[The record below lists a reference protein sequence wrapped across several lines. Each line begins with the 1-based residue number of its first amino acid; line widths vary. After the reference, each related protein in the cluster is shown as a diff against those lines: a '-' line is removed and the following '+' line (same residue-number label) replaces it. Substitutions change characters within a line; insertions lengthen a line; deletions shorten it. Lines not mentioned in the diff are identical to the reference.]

1 MLRSM
6 ATTLGSLSTTPSP
19 VIATSVFA
27 VPRSIAKSTEE
38 APPKPPVNLLKK
50 SINDIESVLFRFV
63 FSTCDKRVDNIE
75 HREYTSLVFYHAKEQ
90 CSPQEKD
97 AHNSIMQGTHY
108 IPRRSAQRTKRLRPK
123 MPTAPQGANKTMAG
137 LTNESPRNSSHQSPA
152 RLAQ

>member
-1 MLRSM
+1 M

-75 HREYTSLVFYHAKEQ
+75 HREYTSLVFYHANE
-90 CSPQEKD
+90 
-97 AHNSIMQGTHY
+97 
-108 IPRRSAQRTKRLRPK
+108 RRSRR
-123 MPTAPQGANKTMAG
+123 
-137 LTNESPRNSSHQSPA
+137 
-152 RLAQ
+152 